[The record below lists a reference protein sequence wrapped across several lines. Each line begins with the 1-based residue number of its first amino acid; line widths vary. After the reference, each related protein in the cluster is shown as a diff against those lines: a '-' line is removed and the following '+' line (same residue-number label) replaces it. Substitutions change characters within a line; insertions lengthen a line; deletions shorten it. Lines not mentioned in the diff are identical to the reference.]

1 MKVAQVIAK
10 TNGLSFIDD
19 NCVALRIEDVS
30 KICDSFFIH
39 DIGVIDWNH

>member
-30 KICDSFFIH
+30 KIYDSFFIH
-39 DIGVIDWNH
+39 GRSIIDWNH